1 VKTTSTVVVPVARVV
16 GVVLL
21 TVTPDPVHPTVEL
34 PDSVPVPPIVK
45 LTEVPV
51 VRTVPAVGAVI
62 VLPLTGTA
70 TDASAPAVFPLVPT
84 VTEHVTVLPA
94 TIPVRT
100 NELAV
105 AGLAVATDVVVTVNE
120 APDVIEP
127 PPVTAQSIVAPAAG
141 AAPPVS

>member
-1 VKTTSTVVVPVARVV
+1 VKATPTVVVPVARVV
-16 GVVLL
+16 GVIVP
-21 TVTPDPVHPTVEL
+21 TVTPVPVHPTVEL

-51 VRTVPAVGAVI
+51 VAILPAVGAVI
-62 VLPLTGTA
+62 VLPLIGTVTVA
-70 TDASAPAVFPLVPT
+70 GVPAVFPLEPT
-84 VTEHVTVLPA
+84 ATEHVTVLPA
-94 TIPVRT
+94 IIPVRS

-105 AGLAVATDVVVTVNE
+105 AGLAVATDVVVTLNE